1 MNMFG
6 KKKKQQ
12 EIDASQIFSLFLGL
26 TKKFGTE
33 YSKVN
38 KDLECT
44 FDTTYVD
51 EKGGETKKSET
62 KNAITWIPKILI
74 DINNSLKQINA
85 NLEEIA
91 KK

>member
-1 MNMFG
+1 MFG
-6 KKKKQQ
+6 KKKQVQQ
-12 EIDASQIFSLFLGL
+12 EVNMTQALSLFLGL
-26 TKKFGTE
+26 SKKFGVE
-33 YSKVN
+33 YEKID
-38 KDLECT
+38 KELQCT

-51 EKGGETKKSET
+51 DKGEKTTNSET

-74 DINNSLKQINA
+74 DINNTLKQINA